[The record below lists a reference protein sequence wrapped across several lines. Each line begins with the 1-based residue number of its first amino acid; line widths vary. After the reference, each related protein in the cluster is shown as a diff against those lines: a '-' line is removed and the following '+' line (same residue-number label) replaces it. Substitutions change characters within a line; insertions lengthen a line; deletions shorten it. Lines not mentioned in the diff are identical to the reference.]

1 MGSYPEKPIRIDY
14 YPKTKEDT
22 DGLEE
27 LEMEDNLVGEVDYRI
42 IGEKGPKRDR
52 ATKCSSCVAGDAE
65 IGEEITEDQEETI
78 AEEAEAGKK
87 VMEKTVKNKEEN

>member
-27 LEMEDNLVGEVDYRI
+27 LEIEDNLVGEADCRI
-42 IGEKGPKRDR
+42 IGEKGPKRCKT
-52 ATKCSSCVAGDAE
+52 TKHSSCVARDAE
-65 IGEEITEDQEETI
+65 SGEETI
-78 AEEAEAGKK
+78 GDLEETEVEEAKATKK
-87 VMEKTVKNKEEN
+87 VVEKTAKNKKEN